1 MPIIDNLSYVFP
13 SNKTVSIIGHSGCG
27 KSTLLQLISGVIE
40 PDNGFVKFENHVDRL
55 GEIAYM
61 QQSDLLFPWLD
72 VKENLLLPLKI
83 KNKLSKNSYDDMIE
97 KSNILGIYEYLS
109 FYPHELSGGL
119 KQRVAFLRTILQDS
133 EFILLDEPFASLD
146 AIKRIE
152 IYSWI
157 ENLKDYINKSIIL
170 VTHDIEEALFLS
182 DQIIVMDSGKEN
194 FKFNIDINMPH
205 PRKTNVIVERNF
217 IEQKKLLIEKL
228 DEVKKIDN

>member
-1 MPIIDNLSYVFP
+1 
-13 SNKTVSIIGHSGCG
+13 
-27 KSTLLQLISGVIE
+27 
-40 PDNGFVKFENHVDRL
+40 
-55 GEIAYM
+55 M
-61 QQSDLLFPWLD
+61 QQDDLLFPWLD

-83 KNKLSKNSYDDMIE
+83 KNKLSKKTYDDMIE

-109 FYPHELSGGL
+109 FYPNELSGGL

-157 ENLKDYINKSIIL
+157 EKLKDYINKSIIL

-182 DQIIVMDSGKEN
+182 DGFWKR
-194 FKFNIDINMPH
+194 KF
-205 PRKTNVIVERNF
+205 
-217 IEQKKLLIEKL
+217 
-228 DEVKKIDN
+228 

>member
-1 MPIIDNLSYVFP
+1 M
-13 SNKTVSIIGHSGCG
+13 
-27 KSTLLQLISGVIE
+27 LQLISGVTE
-40 PDNGFVKFENHVDRL
+40 PDSGFVHFENHNKRL

-61 QQSDLLFPWLD
+61 QQDDLLLPWLD

-83 KNKLSKNSYDDMIE
+83 KNKLSKKTYDDMIE
-97 KSNILGIYEYLS
+97 KSNVLGIYEYLS
-109 FYPHELSGGL
+109 FYPNELSGGL

-157 ENLKDYINKSIIL
+157 EKLKDYINKSIIL

-194 FKFNIDINMPH
+194 FKFNIDIVMPH
-205 PRKTNVIVERNF
+205 PRKVDVIVEKNF
-217 IEQKKLLIEKL
+217 IEQKKLLIKKL
-228 DEVKKIDN
+228 DEVKNIAN